1 MNGWMD
7 DCRLVYLN
15 NNTVVRYELW
25 ILINSTAA
33 AAAV

>member
-15 NNTVVRYELW
+15 NNIVVMYELW
-25 ILINSTAA
+25 ILINAGAATA
-33 AAAV
+33 V